1 VPDATSAPREPA
13 EPGPGTPPDAGVRPP
28 ALTLAAALVGLQGVG
43 FVALAALSALD
54 TVSDRLEVGLS
65 VAVFLAGYGAVLLAG
80 AWGLATLGTWSRG
93 PVLMTQ
99 LIQLGLAWNV
109 RGIPGLAVPLAV
121 SAVVVGVCVLR
132 RSSLEAL
139 GVRLEREET

>member
-1 VPDATSAPREPA
+1 MPDATSEPA
-13 EPGPGTPPDAGVRPP
+13 EPDRPVDDVRPP
-28 ALTLAAALVGLQGVG
+28 ALTVAAALVGLQGLG
-43 FVALAALSALD
+43 FVGLAALSASD
-54 TVSDRLEVGLS
+54 TVADRLEVGLS

-80 AWGLATLGTWSRG
+80 AWGLATLRSWSRG

-99 LIQLGLAWNV
+99 LVQLGLAWNV
-109 RGIPGLAVPLAV
+109 RAEPGLAVPLAV

-132 RSSLEAL
+132 PSSLEAL